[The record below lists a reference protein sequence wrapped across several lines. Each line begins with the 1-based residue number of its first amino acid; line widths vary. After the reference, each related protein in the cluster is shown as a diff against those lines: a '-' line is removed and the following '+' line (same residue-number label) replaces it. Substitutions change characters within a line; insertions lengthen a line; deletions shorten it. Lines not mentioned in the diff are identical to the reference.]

1 MNIIKKGDGLL
12 KIALANETDK
22 PPLKY
27 FLNKHA
33 GSVVESIIR
42 KQGHNISKLAR
53 YMKISRCT
61 LYNWFEQGT
70 LPFDVLVKI
79 GSYINYDFSADFP
92 EIFGLNAGSNKKP
105 DLQMSQ
111 SQLIENEDIDHWMR
125 KYIHLLEKY
134 NECLLHKNDFQ
145 APK

>member
-1 MNIIKKGDGLL
+1 MNITKKGDSLL
-12 KIALANETDK
+12 KIALANETEDK

-33 GSVVESIIR
+33 GNTVESIIR

-70 LPFDVLVKI
+70 LPFDVLIKI

-92 EIFGLNAGSNKKP
+92 EIFCLNSSAKP
-105 DLQMSQ
+105 DKYVAQ

-125 KYIHLLEKY
+125 KYILLLEKY
-134 NECLLHKNDFQ
+134 NECLLHRNDFQ
-145 APK
+145 EPK